1 MTTKELLPCPGGCGT
16 QVHRNATECPQCG
29 FRSELSRLEDLLG
42 SLSTVSS
49 ILTGFGLAA
58 LVQLATGEAKKEPA
72 LQWTSGFWIVS
83 SVLLLG
89 VMICSEVLRRREV
102 GGGRLRLSPQEEE
115 RLWRRSEWLLV
126 SFALA
131 L

>member
-29 FRSELSRLEDLLG
+29 FRSELSRLGELLG

-58 LVQLATGEAKKEPA
+58 LVQLATGEAKTEPT
-72 LQWTSGFWIVS
+72 LQWTTGLWTAS
-83 SVLLLG
+83 SLLLLG
-89 VMICSEVLRRREV
+89 IMVCSEVLRRREV
-102 GGGRLRLSPQEEE
+102 AGGTLRPS
-115 RLWRRSEWLLV
+115 
-126 SFALA
+126 
-131 L
+131 